1 MTDFINLFDDYS
13 GFFEDNAYYV
23 VSEYNKDSPDL
34 TDLSTYIVERDE
46 HKNLVFKNL
55 YEYICPDGNIHKDI
69 VLDLRSLQIEER
81 VENSSG
87 CHVNNYKV
95 DNGTLSS
102 DGKELIFNIIPT
114 EEGHSREFNIIS
126 ITKI

>member
-1 MTDFINLFDDYS
+1 MTDFINFSDDYS
-13 GFFEDNAYYV
+13 GFFEDSAYYV

-46 HKNLVFKNL
+46 HENLVFKNL
-55 YEYICPDGNIHKDI
+55 YEYIGPNENMHKDI
-69 VLDLRSLQIEER
+69 VLDLKSLKIEER
-81 VENSSG
+81 IEDGSG
-87 CHVNNYKV
+87 CHVNNYRV

-102 DGKELIFNIIPT
+102 DGKKIIFNIIPT
-114 EEGHSREFNIIS
+114 EEGHSREFNVIS

>member
-1 MTDFINLFDDYS
+1 MTDFINFSDDYS
-13 GFFEDNAYYV
+13 GFFEDSAYYV

-46 HKNLVFKNL
+46 HENLVFKNL
-55 YEYICPDGNIHKDI
+55 YEYIGPNENMHKDI
-69 VLDLRSLQIEER
+69 VLDLKSLKIEER
-81 VENSSG
+81 IEDSSG
-87 CHVNNYKV
+87 CHVNNYRV

-102 DGKELIFNIIPT
+102 DGKELVFNITPT
-114 EEGHSREFNIIS
+114 EGNHSREFNVIS